1 MAPKTKEQYAKIRED
16 RKEEILNAALE
27 LFARQGVN
35 HTTMQDIALKAGIS
49 KGLIYN
55 YFTNKEDLLN
65 ELIKSFINHLYDY
78 FDTDGDGILST
89 AEMEYFIEQQV
100 ESLKKNI
107 DYYKF
112 LYMLLMQPSAQEM
125 MEKLQLEVLTSK
137 MWKMIGTYF
146 QIHNFTDPESETWI
160 FHTILDG
167 IAINYV
173 FNPDKYPIDK
183 IKKLVI
189 QKYCNLK

>member
-78 FDTDGDGILST
+78 FDPDGDGILST
-89 AEMEYFIEQQV
+89 EEMEYFIEQQV
-100 ESLKKNI
+100 ENLMKNI
-107 DYYKF
+107 D
-112 LYMLLMQPSAQEM
+112 
-125 MEKLQLEVLTSK
+125 
-137 MWKMIGTYF
+137 
-146 QIHNFTDPESETWI
+146 
-160 FHTILDG
+160 
-167 IAINYV
+167 
-173 FNPDKYPIDK
+173 
-183 IKKLVI
+183 
-189 QKYCNLK
+189 

>member
-1 MAPKTKEQYAKIRED
+1 MTPKTKEQYAKIRED
-16 RKEEILNAALE
+16 RTEEILNAALE

-35 HTTMQDIALKAGIS
+35 HATMQDIARKAGIS

-78 FDTDGDGILST
+78 FDPDGDGILST
-89 AEMEYFIEQQV
+89 KEIEYFIEQHV

-146 QIHNFTDPESETWI
+146 QTHNFTDPESETWI

-167 IAINYV
+167 IAMNYV

-189 QKYCNLK
+189 QKYCKL